1 MGASVQT
8 WSHGMP
14 DMNAIV
20 GTHDIVFI
28 TLDTLRFDVASALMK
43 AGRTPNF
50 SAWIGKDWEKRHT
63 PGTFTYA
70 AHHAFFAGFLP
81 TPAAPGRHPRLF
93 AAKFGGSETTTT
105 QTAVFEEATIV
116 EGLRNRGYRSMCIG
130 GVGFFN
136 QQTPLGNV
144 FPSMFDEAEWTPE
157 FGVTHPKS
165 AELQFGRAAQWLDGL
180 NDDQRAFLFINVSA
194 MHQPNRHYIDGAD
207 DDDLH
212 THAAAFEYVDSCLP
226 ILAEALSRR
235 DSVFCIVC
243 ADHGT
248 AYGEDG
254 FEGHR
259 LAHDVVTH
267 VPYAEFLHKKDV
279 LWDSEK
285 R

>member
-1 MGASVQT
+1 
-8 WSHGMP
+8 MP

-28 TLDTLRFDVASALMK
+28 TLDTLRFDVASALMNE
-43 AGRTPNF
+43 GRTPNF
-50 SAWIGKDWEKRHT
+50 AAWIGNDWEKRHT

-105 QTAVFEEATIV
+105 QTAVFQEATII
-116 EGLRNRGYRSMCIG
+116 EGLRARGYQSMCIG

-144 FPSMFDEAEWTPE
+144 FPSMFDEAEWSPE
-157 FGVTHPKS
+157 YGVTHPTS
-165 AELQFGRAAQWLDGL
+165 TELQFHRGAAWLDAL
-180 NDDQRAFLFINVSA
+180 NQDERAFLFINVSA
-194 MHQPNRHYIDGAD
+194 MHQPNRHYVEGAD
-207 DDDLH
+207 HDGLQ

-226 ILAEALSRR
+226 ILAQALSRR
-235 DSVFCIVC
+235 DRVFCIVC
-243 ADHGT
+243 SDHGT

-254 FEGHR
+254 FDGHR
-259 LAHDVVTH
+259 LAHEVVTH
-267 VPYAEFLHKKDV
+267 VPYAEFIHPSKDV
-279 LWDSEK
+279 RWDSEK